1 MSSDRLV
8 PDFYRALRD
17 KSQLIIRSPNSI
29 RPWQHVLEPL
39 HGYLLLAQSLWQK
52 PKKFSSAWNFG
63 PGSNVCVTVQELLNL
78 LCSIAVEE
86 PIISVSE
93 SAFKE
98 ASFLTLDSQKAEK
111 HLRWRNYLP
120 LISVLK
126 LVNEYE
132 QRPTKDGSAYNT
144 ISSQIERYLRDIE

>member
-8 PDFYRALRD
+8 LDFYRALRD

-52 PKKFSSAWNFG
+52 PKKFSSAWNLG
-63 PGSNVCVTVQELLNL
+63 PSRNVCITVQELLNL

-93 SAFKE
+93 GAFRE

-111 HLRWRNYLP
+111 QLGWLNYMP
-120 LISVLK
+120 LK
-126 LVNEYE
+126 LALTFVNEYE
-132 QRPTKDGSAYNT
+132 QRSSKD
-144 ISSQIERYLRDIE
+144 